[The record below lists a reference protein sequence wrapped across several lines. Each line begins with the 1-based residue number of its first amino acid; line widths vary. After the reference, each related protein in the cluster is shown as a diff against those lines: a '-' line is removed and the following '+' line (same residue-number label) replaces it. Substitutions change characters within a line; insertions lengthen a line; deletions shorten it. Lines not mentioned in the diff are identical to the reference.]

1 MKLLES
7 TNSKIRKVK
16 NGDNI
21 PDLEIAEVVFI
32 RCNVVNNS
40 YQQHSRVLHTI
51 VSNKS
56 FCQLLDISPE
66 NFIYLKNFE
75 SEFSYILVFTDV

>member
-1 MKLLES
+1 MKLLGS
-7 TNSKIRKVK
+7 SKIRKVK

-21 PDLEIAEVVFI
+21 PYLEIAEVVFI
-32 RCNVVNNS
+32 QCNVVDNS

-51 VSNKS
+51 VPNKS
-56 FCQLLDISPE
+56 FGQLLDISHKS
-66 NFIYLKNFE
+66 FIYLKNFE

>member
-32 RCNVVNNS
+32 WCNVVNNS
-40 YQQHSRVLHTI
+40 Y
-51 VSNKS
+51 
-56 FCQLLDISPE
+56 
-66 NFIYLKNFE
+66 
-75 SEFSYILVFTDV
+75 

>member
-40 YQQHSRVLHTI
+40 Y
-51 VSNKS
+51 
-56 FCQLLDISPE
+56 
-66 NFIYLKNFE
+66 
-75 SEFSYILVFTDV
+75 